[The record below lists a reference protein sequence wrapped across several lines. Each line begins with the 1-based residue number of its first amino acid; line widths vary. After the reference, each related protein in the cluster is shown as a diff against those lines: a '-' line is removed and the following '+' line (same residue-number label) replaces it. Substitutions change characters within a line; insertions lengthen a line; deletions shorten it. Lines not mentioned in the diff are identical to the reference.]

1 VFDDRDELIAR
12 VADELRHT
20 VRVRESFD
28 ERVMAEVRARPRR
41 SGMPSLF
48 GWLLQPRRL
57 ELSPLAFAGMAAAL
71 LIAVAV
77 GTWELARR
85 QPAADRQVESMRLAA
100 EPSEVVQ
107 FVFVA
112 PHAESVSLV
121 GDFNGWDLEAT
132 PMVKRGA
139 AGVWTIALHL
149 PVGRH
154 HYAFV
159 VDSSEWSADPG
170 APRAVVDDFG
180 TPSSVL
186 TVAYGGDA

>member
-1 VFDDRDELIAR
+1 VLDDRDELISR
-12 VADELRHT
+12 VSDELRFP

-28 ERVMAEVRARPRR
+28 ERVMAEVRAQPRR
-41 SGMPSLF
+41 SGVPALF

-57 ELSPLAFAGMAAAL
+57 ELSPLAFAGAAAVL
-71 LIAVAV
+71 LVSVAL

-85 QPAADRQVESMRLAA
+85 APVMERPVDSMRLAA

-112 PHAESVSLV
+112 PHAESVTLV

-132 PMVKRGA
+132 PMVKRGT
-139 AGVWTIALHL
+139 AGVWTVALHL

-159 VDSSEWSADPG
+159 VDSSEWSADPS
-170 APRAVVDDFG
+170 APRAVADDFG

-186 TVAYGGDA
+186 TVAHGGDA